1 MTEAFADVNG
11 ITVCY
16 TIQGEGFPIIFLH
29 GFGSKKES
37 FMAQIPELSG
47 YFKVITVD
55 MRGAGKSS
63 RPNYHYSMDMYADDV
78 KGLMDYLKISIAHIV
93 GFSFGGMIAQKFVL
107 KYPSYVAKLILINTS
122 GLMKVPKEYDP
133 EPYIQF
139 RIKGLEL
146 SKRDPAK
153 AFWQSTQLGFPQEF
167 REEMMANPKKKFY
180 GLWSAEDLIDYFT
193 TDPPTPQD
201 IRNIADSFKT
211 LNFSDRLHEIKN
223 DTLLLTASDDILVP
237 KERMFAMQ
245 KILSNSKI
253 KVIEKAGHESP
264 KSNAPEINKAI
275 IEFLGRD

>member
-1 MTEAFADVNG
+1 MTEAFANVND

-16 TIQGEGFPIIFLH
+16 SIQGEGFPLIFLH

-37 FMAQIPELSG
+37 FMAQIPYLSG
-47 YFKVITVD
+47 HFKVITVD

-63 RPNYHYSMDMYADDV
+63 RPNYHYSMDMFADDV
-78 KGLMDYLKISIAHIV
+78 KGLMDYLKIDIAHLV

-122 GLMKVPKEYDP
+122 GLLKIPKEYDP
-133 EPYIQF
+133 DPYIQF

-146 SKRDPAK
+146 SKRDPVK

-167 REEMMANPKKKFY
+167 REEMLATPQKKFY
-180 GLWSAEDLIDYFT
+180 GLWSVEDLIDYYT

-201 IRNIADSFKT
+201 IRNIAYSFKT
-211 LNFSDRLHEIKN
+211 LNFSHRLHEIN
-223 DTLLLTASDDILVP
+223 HVTLLLTASHDVLVP
-237 KERMFAMQ
+237 KERMFEIH
-245 KILSNSKI
+245 KLLSNSI
-253 KVIEKAGHESP
+253 VKVIEKAGHESP
-264 KSNAPEINKAI
+264 KSNAREVNQAI

>member
-16 TIQGEGFPIIFLH
+16 SIQGEGFPLILLH

-37 FMAQIPELSG
+37 FMAQIPDLSRH
-47 YFKVITVD
+47 FKVITID

-63 RPNYHYSMDMYADDV
+63 RPNYHYTIDMFADDV
-78 KGLMDYLKISIAHIV
+78 KGLMDHLKIDNAHLV
-93 GFSFGGMIAQKFVL
+93 GFSFGGIIATSFVL

-146 SKRDPAK
+146 IKSDPVK

-167 REEMMANPKKKFY
+167 REEMFANPKKKFH
-180 GLWSAEDLIDYFT
+180 GLWSVEDLIEYYA

-201 IRNIADSFKT
+201 IRNVAYSFKT
-211 LNFSDRLHEIKN
+211 LDFSDRFHEIKHE
-223 DTLLLTASDDILVP
+223 TLLLTATHDVLVP
-237 KERMFAMQ
+237 KERMFAMN
-245 KILSNSKI
+245 KLLSNSKI

-264 KSNAPEINKAI
+264 KSNAPDVNNAI
-275 IEFLGRD
+275 LEFLQ

>member
-16 TIQGEGFPIIFLH
+16 SIQGEGFPLILLH

-37 FMAQIPELSG
+37 FMAQIPDLSRH
-47 YFKVITVD
+47 FKVITID

-63 RPNYHYSMDMYADDV
+63 RPNYHYTIDMFADDV
-78 KGLMDYLKISIAHIV
+78 KGLMDHLKIDNAHLV
-93 GFSFGGMIAQKFVL
+93 GFSFGGIIATSFVL

-146 SKRDPAK
+146 IKSDPVK

-167 REEMMANPKKKFY
+167 REEMLANPKKKFH
-180 GLWSAEDLIDYFT
+180 GLWSVEDLIEYYA

-201 IRNIADSFKT
+201 IRNVAYSFKT
-211 LNFSDRLHEIKN
+211 LDFSDRFHEIKHE
-223 DTLLLTASDDILVP
+223 TLLLTATHDVLVP
-237 KERMFAMQ
+237 KERMFAMN
-245 KILSNSKI
+245 KLLSNSKI

-264 KSNAPEINKAI
+264 KSNAPDVNNAI
-275 IEFLGRD
+275 LEFL

>member
-16 TIQGEGFPIIFLH
+16 SIQGEGFPLILLH

-37 FMAQIPELSG
+37 FMAQIPDLSRH
-47 YFKVITVD
+47 FKVITID

-63 RPNYHYSMDMYADDV
+63 RPNYHYTIDMFADDV
-78 KGLMDYLKISIAHIV
+78 KGLMDHLKIDNAHLV
-93 GFSFGGMIAQKFVL
+93 GFSFGGIIATSFVL

-146 SKRDPAK
+146 IKSDPVK

-167 REEMMANPKKKFY
+167 REEMFANPKKKFH
-180 GLWSAEDLIDYFT
+180 GLWSVEDLIEYYA

-201 IRNIADSFKT
+201 IRNVAYSFKT
-211 LNFSDRLHEIKN
+211 LDFSDRFHEIKHE
-223 DTLLLTASDDILVP
+223 TLLLTATHDVLVP
-237 KERMFAMQ
+237 KERMFAMN
-245 KILSNSKI
+245 KLLSNSKI

-264 KSNAPEINKAI
+264 KSNAPEVNNAI
-275 IEFLGRD
+275 LEFLQ

>member
-16 TIQGEGFPIIFLH
+16 SIQGEGFPLILLH

-37 FMAQIPELSG
+37 FMAQIPDLSRH
-47 YFKVITVD
+47 FKVITID

-63 RPNYHYSMDMYADDV
+63 RPNYHYTIDMFADDV
-78 KGLMDYLKISIAHIV
+78 KGLMDHLKIDNAHLV
-93 GFSFGGMIAQKFVL
+93 GFSFGGIIATRFVL

-146 SKRDPAK
+146 IKSDPVK

-167 REEMMANPKKKFY
+167 REEMFANPKKKFH
-180 GLWSAEDLIDYFT
+180 GLWSVEDLIEYYA

-201 IRNIADSFKT
+201 IRNVAYSFKT
-211 LNFSDRLHEIKN
+211 LDFSDRFHEIKHE
-223 DTLLLTASDDILVP
+223 TLLLTATHDLLVP
-237 KERMFAMQ
+237 KERMFAMN
-245 KILSNSKI
+245 KLLSNSKI

-264 KSNAPEINKAI
+264 KSNAPDVNNAI
-275 IEFLGRD
+275 LEFL

>member
-16 TIQGEGFPIIFLH
+16 SIQGEGFPLILLH

-37 FMAQIPELSG
+37 FMAQIPDLSRH
-47 YFKVITVD
+47 FKVITID

-63 RPNYHYSMDMYADDV
+63 RPNYHYTIDMFADDV
-78 KGLMDYLKISIAHIV
+78 KGLMDHLKIDNAHLV
-93 GFSFGGMIAQKFVL
+93 GFSFGGIIATSFVL

-146 SKRDPAK
+146 IKSDPVK

-167 REEMMANPKKKFY
+167 REEMFANPKKKFH
-180 GLWSAEDLIDYFT
+180 GLWSVEDLIEYYA

-201 IRNIADSFKT
+201 IRNVAYSFKT
-211 LNFSDRLHEIKN
+211 LDFSDRFHEIKHE
-223 DTLLLTASDDILVP
+223 TLLLTATHDVLVP
-237 KERMFAMQ
+237 KERMFAMN
-245 KILSNSKI
+245 KLLSNSKI

-264 KSNAPEINKAI
+264 KSNAPDVNNAI
-275 IEFLGRD
+275 LEFL